1 MPSKDTLVLGFG
13 SDILS
18 DEGIAIRLVNDL
30 KRKWEKHAD
39 FLTHL
44 TFSLDVLN
52 DIAAYKRLVLIDAN
66 LSKKIGEVQC
76 YSIDEYPDTLHLVNY
91 HDISLKGGIEYAQ
104 KIGFEVPEYIGIITI
119 SISQLGFI
127 HDDFSKELS
136 RKYKSILSEIE
147 QLIEDFIFQV
157 A

>member
-44 TFSLDVLN
+44 TFSLYVLN

-91 HDISLKGGIEYAQ
+91 HDISLKGGIEYAE
-104 KIGFEVPEYIGIITI
+104 KIGFEVPRHIGIITI

-136 RKYKSILSEIE
+136 KKYKSILSEIE